1 VALKGKEAKQPHLLG
16 RRDALS
22 IGTLGGVG
30 LALGGA
36 ILVGA
41 RTLWPRAGRASA
53 LRLAAGRAADYAV
66 GQVDGRLLRKHGVWV
81 VREAGGFYALS
92 ARCTH
97 LGCRLRHVA
106 SSEQARFHCMCHG
119 SLFSLE
125 GEVLRGPASR
135 HMERVYLAQAADG
148 TLLVDPALR
157 YRQELG
163 EWERPGAFVRLS
175 GPKKRGRTR

>member
-1 VALKGKEAKQPHLLG
+1 VALKDKDKRQPHLLG

-22 IGTLGGVG
+22 VGTLGGVG

-53 LRLAAGRAADYAV
+53 LRLAAGRPADLAV
-66 GQVDGRLLRKHGVWV
+66 GQVDARLLREHGVWV
-81 VREAGGFYALS
+81 VREEQGCYALS
-92 ARCTH
+92 SRCTH
-97 LGCRLRHVA
+97 LGCRLQHVA
-106 SSEQARFHCMCHG
+106 SSDQARFHCRCHG

-135 HMERVYLAQAADG
+135 HLERVYLALAGDG
-148 TLLVDPALR
+148 TLVVDPALH
-157 YRQELG
+157 YRHERG
-163 EWERPGAFVRLS
+163 EWERPGAYVRL
-175 GPKKRGRTR
+175 PDPRGRKR

>member
-1 VALKGKEAKQPHLLG
+1 VALKESDKKHPHLLG

-22 IGTLGGVG
+22 IGALGGVG
-30 LALGGA
+30 LCLGGA

-53 LRLAAGRAADYAV
+53 LRLAAGRPADYAV
-66 GQVDGRLLRKHGVWV
+66 GQVDGRLLREHGVWV
-81 VREAGGFYALS
+81 VRDTKGFYALS

-97 LGCRLRHVA
+97 LGCRLRHVP
-106 SSEQARFHCMCHG
+106 STDRARFHCMCHG

-135 HMERVYLAQAADG
+135 HLERVYLAQATDG

-163 EWERPGAFVRLS
+163 EWQRPGAFVRL
-175 GPKKRGRTR
+175 PPAKRSTR